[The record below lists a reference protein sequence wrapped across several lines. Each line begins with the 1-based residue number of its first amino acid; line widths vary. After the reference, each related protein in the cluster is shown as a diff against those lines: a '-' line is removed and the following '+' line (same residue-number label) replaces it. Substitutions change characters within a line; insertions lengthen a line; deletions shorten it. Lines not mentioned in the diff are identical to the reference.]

1 MKLRN
6 ILITVAAA
14 GMMFA
19 STDRTGVIGYTEGD
33 YTDYHTF
40 AHKAANY
47 NVAYTA
53 GDDFTAV
60 WNVDGTTWGFSS
72 GGDDELVNM
81 VWSNGTYGVSA
92 GLNMPAG
99 GDTTF
104 DLGFGM
110 ELMGYDV
117 GFSMD
122 TAENGP
128 MSLNARGKCNLWL
141 FDTMTFGYHAATTA
155 DTGTDYTQLNIGM
168 YKVNAVGANTNF
180 MFGMGVGTD
189 DMPNNNWVDPATLVK
204 TNFSL
209 ETELADWC
217 DIRVG
222 YAKHFNMAAADGEST
237 SVEAYSAGLGFDY
250 GSTSL
255 DMTISSDTLDDVV
268 SNPLLYATGRNT
280 DGLAA
285 SWTLS
290 YSW

>member
-19 STDRTGVIGYTEGD
+19 SADRTGVIGYTEND

-72 GGDDELVNM
+72 GGNNELINM
-81 VWSNGTYGVSA
+81 VWSNGKYGVSA

-104 DLGFGM
+104 DLGFGT

-141 FDTMTFGYHAATTA
+141 FDTMTFGYHAATTDA
-155 DTGTDYTQLNIGM
+155 GTDYTQLNIGM

-189 DMPNNNWVDPATLVK
+189 DMPNDNWVDPATLVK
-204 TNFSL
+204 TKNLDVKIINLKSLQESNVFNFKKNTSYLSL
-209 ETELADWC
+209 NDNLEVIIDNDKQFLLS
-217 DIRVG
+217 
-222 YAKHFNMAAADGEST
+222 KKDGMYLPKNCSFKIKNLNNYD
-237 SVEAYSAGLGFDY
+237 ANIIFCIG
-250 GSTSL
+250 
-255 DMTISSDTLDDVV
+255 I
-268 SNPLLYATGRNT
+268 
-280 DGLAA
+280 
-285 SWTLS
+285 
-290 YSW
+290 